1 MRVLLRRELEQPSQS
16 EISQFNSQIFPLNQD
31 VLRLEI
37 PMNHSIGVAVLK
49 REQKLI
55 DDTAHC
61 LLSKRHPIH
70 ISLEIAVHE
79 LKDKLQLVLPGN
91 DLSETDHV
99 GMVEGF
105 E

>member
-1 MRVLLRRELEQPSQS
+1 
-16 EISQFNSQIFPLNQD
+16 
-31 VLRLEI
+31 
-37 PMNHSIGVAVLK
+37 MNNSIGVAVLK

-55 DDTAHC
+55 DDAANC
-61 LLSKRHPIH
+61 LLSERHPIH

-79 LKDKLQLVLPGN
+79 LKHELQLVLPGN
-91 DLSETDHV
+91 YLPEADHV